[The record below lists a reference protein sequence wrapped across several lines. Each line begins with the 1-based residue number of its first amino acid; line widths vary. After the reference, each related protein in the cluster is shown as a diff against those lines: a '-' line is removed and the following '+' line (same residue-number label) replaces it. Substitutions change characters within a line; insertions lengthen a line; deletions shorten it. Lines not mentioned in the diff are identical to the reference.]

1 MPQMDVPPLPSSLW
15 WDETPSVGGSGGV
28 GRGGV
33 AAIRENMTHSVGGE
47 FFALRA
53 VTVAI
58 FPHNRSSTHDLALPL
73 PRLRFDYG
81 VTRKVQAASDTQSGD
96 GATVRYPLRRLRQKK
111 MAVAKPTIPKM
122 AP

>member
-1 MPQMDVPPLPSSLW
+1 MDVPPLPSSLW
-15 WDETPSVGGSGGV
+15 WDETPSVGGSGGG

-58 FPHNRSSTHDLALPL
+58 FPHNRSSTHGLALPL

-81 VTRKVQAASDTQSGD
+81 VTRKVQAAPQYAERGRSNGALPPATLAAEED
-96 GATVRYPLRRLRQKK
+96 GGG
-111 MAVAKPTIPKM
+111 
-122 AP
+122 